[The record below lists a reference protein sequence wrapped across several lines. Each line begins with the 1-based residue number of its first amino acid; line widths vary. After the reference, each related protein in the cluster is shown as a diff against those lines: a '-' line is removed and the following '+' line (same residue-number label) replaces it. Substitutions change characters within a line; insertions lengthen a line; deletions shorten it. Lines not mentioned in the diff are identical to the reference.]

1 METLGTKLKAA
12 RLKKKLT
19 PSEAAKGTRIKIQHI
34 ESLERDDFT
43 TIAAPAYAKGFIKIY
58 AEFLGIDPEPLVQE
72 YLAKN
77 APPERASLL
86 APDND
91 GSSRPPKP
99 PKASK
104 PSKPIHWPK
113 LPRIPWAQFKE
124 RLAAVRLPKS
134 NVPSREPAAR
144 EPPRITPPTERLP
157 WSPQRNLAVLAALLL
172 VAGLVLAVARCGR
185 LPVEEAVAP
194 VVTPAASPAVRPE
207 APMPVPDRVPEPY
220 FD

>member
-19 PSEAAKGTRIKIQHI
+19 ASEAAKGTRIKIQHI

-72 YLAKN
+72 YMANN
-77 APPERASLL
+77 APPERVSLL
-86 APDND
+86 PPEDARP
-91 GSSRPPKP
+91 SRPPK
-99 PKASK
+99 AST
-104 PSKPIHWPK
+104 PISWPK
-113 LPRIPWAQFKE
+113 LPRIPWARLKA
-124 RLAAVRLPKS
+124 RLAAIRLPAIKRPGQE
-134 NVPSREPAAR
+134 PSMRQ
-144 EPPRITPPTERLP
+144 PPRIAPPTRLGRP
-157 WSPQRNLAVLAALLL
+157 LPRHLAVVAAVALVVVLMLAI
-172 VAGLVLAVARCGR
+172 ARCGR
-185 LPVEEAVAP
+185 RPEAPSAPADRAPPSAP
-194 VVTPAASPAVRPE
+194 VTPPPPVRPE